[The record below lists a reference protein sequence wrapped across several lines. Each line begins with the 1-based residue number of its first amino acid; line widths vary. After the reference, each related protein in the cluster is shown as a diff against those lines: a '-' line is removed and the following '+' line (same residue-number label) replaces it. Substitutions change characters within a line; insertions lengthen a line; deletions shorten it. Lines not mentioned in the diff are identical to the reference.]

1 MNHVM
6 TLYTHLPRLDY
17 HIVSLSVAIYSL
29 FAPEDRSVPHL
40 GLDLGKRSA
49 ILLTFVKL
57 AAAICDDGAISTG
70 GSIESPVG
78 MRLGPLSVIQRL
90 LKSGC

>member
-1 MNHVM
+1 MNHMM
-6 TLYTHLPRLDY
+6 TLYTLASTSIIILFHSP
-17 HIVSLSVAIYSL
+17 SL
-29 FAPEDRSVPHL
+29 FAEDRSVPHL

-57 AAAICDDGAISTG
+57 AVAICDDGAISTG